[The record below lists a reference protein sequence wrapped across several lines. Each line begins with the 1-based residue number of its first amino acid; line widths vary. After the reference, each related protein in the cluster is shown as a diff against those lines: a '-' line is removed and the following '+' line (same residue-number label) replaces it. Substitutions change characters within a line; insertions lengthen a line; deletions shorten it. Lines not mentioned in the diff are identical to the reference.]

1 MKIMEPMTV
10 PRKALTN
17 DSVHPS
23 VAEKL
28 ELWGRCI
35 RLQRVRQGL
44 VARDLCS
51 RLDVSD
57 ATLRRMEQ
65 GDPRVNAA
73 AYLSAL
79 NALGILDMVVPRP
92 DEVLWTGNPKARAA
106 NQDSGDEY
114 F

>member
-1 MKIMEPMTV
+1 MPSKEL
-10 PRKALTN
+10 KAEG
-17 DSVHPS
+17 VHPS
-23 VAEKL
+23 VMEKL
-28 ELWGRCI
+28 EIWGRCI
-35 RLQRVRQGL
+35 RIQRVRQGL

-79 NALGILDMVVPRP
+79 NALGILDMVVPSP
-92 DEVLWTGNPKARAA
+92 DAVLWTGNPKARAA
-106 NQDSGDEY
+106 GQESDDEY